1 MTEGVCWVMITQYK
15 PVAEGG
21 GRSGYMVYEE
31 ERKKYSNAKLI

>member
-1 MTEGVCWVMITQYK
+1 MITQYK

-21 GRSGYMVYEE
+21 RGVGMVYTRREE

>member
-1 MTEGVCWVMITQYK
+1 MITQYK

-21 GRSGYMVYEE
+21 RGVGMVYEEE

>member
-1 MTEGVCWVMITQYK
+1 MITQYK

-21 GRSGYMVYEE
+21 RSGYMVYEEEGE